1 MTTPPLYLYPATVL
15 NTKVLN
21 SGSAERWG
29 DRQLEKHGDPLTGGP
44 AQVCMRCPSEQAL
57 RGAATIYLHS
67 SFRQQIKALGI

>member
-1 MTTPPLYLYPATVL
+1 MTTPLLHLYPATVL

-44 AQVCMRCPSEQAL
+44 LQDMEEEASGPAQT
-57 RGAATIYLHS
+57 GAHEMS
-67 SFRQQIKALGI
+67 K